1 MYIYIYAGATAAYL
15 CASEHMRTAPRFFSS
30 HFFLIFL
37 SSASLEQV
45 EPQLI
50 SVLAS
55 TRGLRPDSKGIHWAP
70 VESLVETM
78 WEEDPVKLKASYTCS
93 VRPHTL
99 VAEGLIES

>member
-1 MYIYIYAGATAAYL
+1 MLFAIIFTPGLSAL
-15 CASEHMRTAPRFFSS
+15 KFFSS
-30 HFFLIFL
+30 HFSLIFL

-55 TRGLRPDSKGIHWAP
+55 TRGLRPDSKAIHWAP

-78 WEEDPVKLKASYTCS
+78 WEEDPVKLKASCTS
-93 VRPHTL
+93 SLRPHAL
-99 VAEGLIES
+99 VAEGLMH